1 MITIDFKKEAINLKE
16 SNEEYMGGFGGRK
29 EEEND
34 RCIIILKKIFKTTT
48 TSLSQKQVWPKP
60 CISDPD

>member
-34 RCIIILKKIFKTTT
+34 RRIIILKKYLGLK
-48 TSLSQKQVWPKP
+48 
-60 CISDPD
+60 